1 MSLKES
7 VTEGGKLREEGVSR
21 RSLML
26 SLSAA
31 PLGMLGV
38 PQMAHAGGQLEEPL
52 MDSVRTALS
61 SAVSSMSE
69 TAPMVPMPS

>member
-7 VTEGGKLREEGVSR
+7 VTEGGEQREEGVSR

-31 PLGMLGV
+31 PLGMLV
-38 PQMAHAGGQLEEPL
+38 CHRR
-52 MDSVRTALS
+52 RTRVVNS
-61 SAVSSMSE
+61 KSR
-69 TAPMVPMPS
+69 